1 MLIIDKLNGFRIIEA
16 EAKQASVAS
25 IESIKIEKE
34 KAQALAAAKTE
45 AQGLLTGNKL
55 QLVTLKKEVT
65 DNQNMVQNLKQEEKN
80 QSIALGKLT
89 TNHENMLETLN
100 EIIAMQEEAVKKL
113 EILNDAEAKMTP
125 EEKTAKQKLQD
136 ATNTWNLPFSY
147 LFIST
152 PLEPIAAAKKQVDD
166 ETKKR
171 EEKEHS
177 AELLRIEIDK
187 KTTESQTTQ
196 EKIKESEVKTQV
208 LNTRII
214 QLESETND
222 LQLFISGQPL
232 LHSDL
237 VIIHASEELE
247 NRGDVQVEHTEKPQ
261 VIIDVKMEYSILPS
275 TPCTTLK
282 PLEHKEK
289 PEATIQ
295 TLEEPESVEK
305 IPVTEIPYFR
315 LPSTPCTTLKPLEH
329 KEKMKETPLPT
340 FAEVFKRKSISA
352 HPSNVLF
359 QSYGRLSVNPLLAK
373 NDKKSSGSPRP

>member
-80 QSIALGKLT
+80 QSTSLGKLT

-113 EILNDAEAKMTP
+113 EILNDSEAKMTP

-247 NRGDVQVEHTEKPQ
+247 NRDDVQVEHTEKPQ
-261 VIIDVKMEYSILPS
+261 VIIDVKMEDSILPS

-305 IPVTEIPYFR
+305 IPVI
-315 LPSTPCTTLKPLEH
+315 
-329 KEKMKETPLPT
+329 ETPSSRVLSPLSTIPEQLPT
-340 FAEVFKRKSISA
+340 FAEVLKRQSISA
-352 HPSNVLF
+352 HPSNVFFQGYKRKPLF
-359 QSYGRLSVNPLLAK
+359 AK
-373 NDKKSSGSPRP
+373 NPTKSSVSPRS